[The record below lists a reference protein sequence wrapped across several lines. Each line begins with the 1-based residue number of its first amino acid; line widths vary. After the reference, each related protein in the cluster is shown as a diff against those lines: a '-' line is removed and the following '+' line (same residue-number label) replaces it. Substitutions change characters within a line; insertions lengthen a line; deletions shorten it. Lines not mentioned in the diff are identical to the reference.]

1 MIKLP
6 DFREPLQ
13 SWVFRERTCLAYNC
27 KIFYQLVLSEKPYR
41 LPGTIASKEDYKQ
54 NDYERCHM
62 DCCDCASNIADL
74 WINAVSKHTAVH
86 HCAGNRMV
94 LSGHFRNQKE
104 MSEEQK
110 TRWVEV
116 LHAIGAVNILIMF
129 FLEWIYGD
137 WQ

>member
-6 DFREPLQ
+6 DLREPLE
-13 SWVFRERTCLAYNC
+13 SWVFILRMYLLSLLQC
-27 KIFYQLVLSEKPYR
+27 KIFYWLVLSENPYR
-41 LPGTIASKEDYKQ
+41 LPGTIASKEDYKH

-62 DCCDCASNIADL
+62 DFCDCASNIANL

-104 MSEEQK
+104 IAEEQ
-110 TRWVEV
+110 T
-116 LHAIGAVNILIMF
+116 N
-129 FLEWIYGD
+129 
-137 WQ
+137 